1 MLDHNKPE
9 SFTILF
15 MGRIG
20 SKFSSGTSFSV
31 GYKSH
36 WTWYIISNIVP
47 YVNKNAMN
55 LKFKERLNKLGSIYL
70 VNL

>member
-1 MLDHNKPE
+1 MLHHNKPK

-15 MGRIG
+15 MGGVG

-47 YVNKNAMN
+47 YVNKDAMN
-55 LKFKERLNKLGSIYL
+55 LKFKERLYMLGNIYL
-70 VNL
+70 